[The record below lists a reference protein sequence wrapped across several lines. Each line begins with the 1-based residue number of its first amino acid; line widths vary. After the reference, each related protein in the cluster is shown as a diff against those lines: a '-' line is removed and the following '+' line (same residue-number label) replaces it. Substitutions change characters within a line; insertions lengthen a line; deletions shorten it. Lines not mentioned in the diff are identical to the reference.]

1 MFPEFEIEFP
11 YTSGSGAIIL
21 SFHTIEGPFG
31 SLNKKEVDMK
41 RTRTGG
47 FGGTVIFHFFS
58 LAILLCLVSGVSFA
72 AEEAFPKK
80 EITIIVPL
88 APGGS
93 RDVTSRAVA
102 NTMSKILGVPV
113 IVKNMP
119 GAGGALGITNL
130 YSSPPDGYTIG
141 ISATTEVILQI
152 VQKVNFDL
160 KKFNFIGK
168 VERVAP
174 GLFVRSESPF
184 QTIQDLKAFG
194 KPVRVSTHSYT
205 SNSLM
210 ATIVISERMGFPM
223 VVVGGY
229 KGGADAVLGL
239 VRGEV
244 EVATPSVLAGLQL
257 ARAGTIR
264 PIMILDRKR
273 SGHFPNT
280 PTVGEAGWPDLELFA
295 TDLWF
300 IAPPAVP
307 KDRLRILEEALTKTL
322 KDPEF
327 LKWAKEASLELD
339 PMGSQETTKSVS
351 DLFEVLEKYKKFF
364 EKYKEK

>member
-1 MFPEFEIEFP
+1 MDKI
-11 YTSGSGAIIL
+11 
-21 SFHTIEGPFG
+21 
-31 SLNKKEVDMK
+31 K
-41 RTRTGG
+41 REYPRI
-47 FGGTVIFHFFS
+47 VIFLS
-58 LAILLCLVSGVSFA
+58 LSLGLLCSSLSITTFA
-72 AEEAFPKK
+72 APVDFPKK

-93 RDVTSRAVA
+93 RDITSRAVG
-102 NTMSKILGVPV
+102 NTMSKYLGVPIV
-113 IVKNMP
+113 IKNMP

-130 YSSPPDGYTIG
+130 YSLPPDGYTIG

-152 VQKVNFDL
+152 VQKVSFDL
-160 KKFNFIGK
+160 KKFTYIGK

-174 GLFVRSESPF
+174 GFFVRSDSPF
-184 QTIQDLKAFG
+184 HTVQDFKTFG
-194 KPVRVSTHSYT
+194 KPVRASTHSYT

-210 ATIVISERMGFPM
+210 AAIVIAERMGFPL

-244 EVATPSVLAGLQL
+244 EFATPSVFAGLQL

-264 PIMILDRKR
+264 PILVLDRKR
-273 SGHFPNT
+273 SPHFPNV
-280 PTVGEAGWPDLELFA
+280 PTVGEAGWPDLEVFA

-307 KDRLRILEEALTKTL
+307 KDRSRILEEALMKTL

-339 PMGSQETTKSVS
+339 PLSSQETAKSIS

>member
-1 MFPEFEIEFP
+1 
-11 YTSGSGAIIL
+11 
-21 SFHTIEGPFG
+21 
-31 SLNKKEVDMK
+31 MK
-41 RTRTGG
+41 RIRNGG
-47 FGGTVIFHFFS
+47 FGGAVIFHILF
-58 LAILLCLVSGVSFA
+58 LAIFLCLFSAVSFA
-72 AEEAFPKK
+72 AEEGFPKK

-93 RDVTSRAVA
+93 RDITSRAVG
-102 NTMSKILGVPV
+102 NTMSKYLGAPV
-113 IVKNMP
+113 VIRNMS

-130 YSSPPDGYTIG
+130 YNSPPDGYTIG
-141 ISATTEVILQI
+141 IAATTEVILQI
-152 VQKVNFDL
+152 VQKVSFDL
-160 KKFNFIGK
+160 KKFTYIGK

-174 GLFVRSESPF
+174 GFFVRSESPF
-184 QTIQDLKAFG
+184 HTFQDFKTFG
-194 KPVRVSTHSYT
+194 KPVRVGTHSYT
-205 SNSLM
+205 ANSLM
-210 ATIVISERMGFPM
+210 AAIVIAERLGFPL

-244 EVATPSVLAGLQL
+244 EFAAPSVMGGVQL

-264 PIMILDRKR
+264 PIMVLDRKR

-280 PTVGEAGWPDLELFA
+280 PTVGEAGWPELEGFA

-307 KDRLRILEEALTKTL
+307 KDRLRILEEALMKTL

-351 DLFEVLEKYKKFF
+351 DLFEVLEKYKKVF